1 MSILSQEALG
11 ENAGLRQTIHRML
24 FIAAL
29 SFLCIGMSVSKVFIS
44 IAELTLGLNWIA
56 EGNLGAKW
64 KRFITNKPALVL
76 CSLYI
81 MHLLGLIYTTDFK
94 YGMDDIRIK
103 VPLLILPF
111 LFCTSEPLNN
121 KERNIVLGL
130 FMGGITVESL
140 IGVYR
145 LLHKGLIDIH
155 EITPHVSTIRLAL
168 MIVLSIF
175 LLLGYIFSKKW
186 SMVSLALILWIAWFL
201 VFLVIMESLTGI
213 VIAIVLASV
222 LLIYYAY
229 KRVRQRRVGYGFML
243 LSSIGVMF
251 IGIVAYLIQFDH
263 RYFPTPDKVNFDT
276 IRKHSLKG
284 SLYYSGDTYG
294 GTESGHYI
302 YTYLSHDEL
311 REAWRKRS
319 NMSVAGPDKKGNLV
333 EYTLI
338 RYLTSKNLT
347 KDSVGVSKLSDDDIK
362 AVENGMSNYNFS
374 QSGNVQYRL
383 YQAFWEIEDYRNG
396 DPDIS
401 GHSITQRLEFWRA
414 AMGIIKKH
422 WLIGVGTGDVRIA
435 FAKEYDEMH
444 SNLKPEFRLRSH
456 DQYLEIGVGF
466 GLIGLVWFLFS
477 LIYPGIK
484 TKKIYSYV
492 YFVFLMIF
500 MLSMLSEDT
509 LETQAGVTF
518 YAFFNSF
525 FLFLA

>member
-11 ENAGLRQTIHRML
+11 ENAGLRQQIHRIL

-56 EGNLGAKW
+56 EGKLGAKW

-76 CSLYI
+76 CSLYV
-81 MHLLGLIYTTDFK
+81 MHLLGLIYTTNFK
-94 YGMDDIRIK
+94 YGMDDIRVK

-111 LFCTSEPLNN
+111 LFCTSEPLNT

-140 IGVYR
+140 IGIYR

-175 LLLGYIFSKKW
+175 LLLGYIFSRKW
-186 SMVSLALILWIAWFL
+186 SMVSLVLAIWIAWFL
-201 VFLVIMESLTGI
+201 IFLVIMESLTGI
-213 VIAIVLASV
+213 VITVGLASV
-222 LLIYYAY
+222 LLVYYAY
-229 KRVRQRRVGYGFML
+229 KRVKQHKVWYGIGL
-243 LSSIGVMF
+243 LSAIGILF
-251 IGIVAYLIQFDH
+251 IGIAVYLINFDH
-263 RYFPTPDKVNFDT
+263 GYFPTIDKLNTDT
-276 IRKHSLKG
+276 LQKRSLNG
-284 SLYYSGDTYG
+284 SRYYTGDSYG

-302 YTYLSHDEL
+302 YTYLSYDEL
-311 REAWRKRS
+311 YPAWARRS
-319 NMSVAGPDKKGNLV
+319 KIPINGFDKKGN
-333 EYTLI
+333 YIKFTLI

-347 KDSVGVSKLSDDDIK
+347 KDSAGVSKLDDTDIK
-362 AVENGMSNYNFS
+362 AIENGMPNYNFKE
-374 QSGNVQYRL
+374 SGDVQYRL

-396 DPDIS
+396 DPNIS

-414 AMGIIKKH
+414 ALGIIQKH

-435 FAKEYDEMH
+435 FAKQYDEMH

-456 DQYLEIGVGF
+456 NQYLEIGVGF
-466 GLIGLVWFLFS
+466 GCIGIAWFLLS
-477 LIYPGIK
+477 LIYPGVK
-484 TKKIYSYV
+484 TKKIYSYT
-492 YFVFLMIF
+492 YFIFWIIF
-500 MLSMLSEDT
+500 MLSMFSEDT
-509 LETQAGVTF
+509 LETQAGATF

-525 FLFLA
+525 FLFLV